1 MSGCPVR
8 PFHLNLC
15 GRYSFKRQLKETER
29 ETVKRYT
36 CRVRVLS
43 VMYPHFD
50 PESLADLCLSSMTD
64 PLFPNIRRLYF
75 FITGKTL
82 PLTHHIIVPE
92 LRRLF
97 LQFGVSNISS
107 CESHVQLLG
116 LGCPNLKMTQITPF
130 STLVALDEI
139 MNRHIRRWIYLQEVD
154 CSTGISFDIDTLSS
168 FPPARLNRAF
178 VYAQPRIDR
187 SNRILQPP
195 ACLFCTAN
203 NNRIDCPHFRT
214 IYAHAATSCFA

>member
-50 PESLADLCLSSMTD
+50 TESLADLCLSSMTD

-154 CSTGISFDIDTLSS
+154 CSTGISFDIDTLFHLSRLPGLTVVS
-168 FPPARLNRAF
+168 FMLSREL
-178 VYAQPRIDR
+178 IDR
-187 SNRILQPP
+187 IASSNHLLVFS
-195 ACLFCTAN
+195 AL
-203 NNRIDCPHFRT
+203 
-214 IYAHAATSCFA
+214 